1 LGSEF
6 RIMISELQYIEI
18 ALSFPNTERIKH
30 FDRIGFKVKDKR
42 MFSTYLDR
50 NNTANLFLTPA
61 QQKKYCE
68 IEPDNFYPVPNKWG
82 EHGATTVELDTIS
95 KDLLIEALTAA
106 YNEVNKKREK
116 KKKK

>member
-1 LGSEF
+1 
-6 RIMISELQYIEI
+6 MISELHYIEI

-30 FDRIGFKVKDKR
+30 FDRIGFKVKGKR

-50 NNTANLFLTPA
+50 NNTANLFLTPV
-61 QQKKYCE
+61 QQKQFCE
-68 IEPDNFYPVPNKWG
+68 KAPGNIYPVPNKWG

-106 YNEVNKKREK
+106 YNEVTKPKEKRTGK
-116 KKKK
+116 